1 MTVTLNEVR
10 ELGFQRIW
18 KIMIGNGGSSEFFKD
33 LRQVSSLLTICKIAP
48 YSALN
53 YWGAIERLSNAEA
66 GGFKR
71 LMQDIAPMISEL
83 PEPDVTSK
91 RKFRDTWNVIWM
103 KFSEACGLEA
113 YDVTVISDVG
123 IKLPIM
129 LSAVEARDTSAMRA
143 IKFST
148 TYYSAL
154 GAPQTGVSTPDYL
167 YNNIPSIKRLCI
179 FYNMVIGWYLSV
191 HNETDT
197 ADLLA
202 YLALTDFNE
211 FADFFKYGDRIWVS
225 DNDISVNGE
234 QVTTLSGIKLKTKDL
249 QSE

>member
-18 KIMIGNGGSSEFFKD
+18 KIMIDNGDSSDSSAFFKD

-53 YWGAIERLSNAEA
+53 YWSAIEKLSNAEA

-71 LMQDIAPMISEL
+71 LMQDVAPMISEL
-83 PEPDVTSK
+83 PEPDTTSK
-91 RKFRDTWNVIWM
+91 RKFRDTWNVLWL
-103 KFSEACGLEA
+103 KFGEACGLEA
-113 YDVTVISDVG
+113 YDVTVMSDVG

-129 LSAVEARDTSAMRA
+129 LSAIEQGNVSAMKA

-148 TYYSAL
+148 SYYSAL
-154 GAPQTGVSTPDYL
+154 GTEQAGVSKQDYL
-167 YNNIPSIKRLCI
+167 YNNISAIKRLCI
-179 FYNMVIGWYLSV
+179 FYNMVIGWFLSV

-202 YLALTDFNE
+202 YLALTDFVE
-211 FADFFKYGDRIWVS
+211 FADFFKNGERIWVS
-225 DNDISVNGE
+225 DNDISVNE
-234 QVTTLSGIKLKTKDL
+234 DQINTLSGVKL
-249 QSE
+249 